1 MKKIF
6 ILLLLIVSIACNKEE
21 LYSDL
26 EKLSGK
32 DVIEIGTHNVSGNIG
47 KIFSKYVYTKAPN
60 GRRIEIF
67 GTSGVTDEQMLYAR
81 DILEQYLTSDG
92 TVYKRKYKEIIANS
106 MANKRSAMVFWD
118 TEEQYSDNIMKVEY
132 LGYSVQDLYAT
143 ESLGMFRDASYEEI
157 LHLVHNHGITSTLF
171 NFQGELQKANDDA
184 LSRGIWKPWE
194 GLPKADYDDEY
205 LAALMDCYLGLW
217 DGLGPTFWGAYEP
230 SSREEM
236 KTLDPIGHQ
245 LILDLFGDIQQVR

>member
-26 EKLSGK
+26 EKLSGE

-47 KIFSKYVYTKAPN
+47 EIFSKYVYTKAPN

-92 TVYKRKYKEIIANS
+92 TVYKRKHKEIIANS

-118 TEEQYSDNIMKVEY
+118 TEEQYSDNIIKVEY

-143 ESLGMFRDASYEEI
+143 ESLGMFSDAS
-157 LHLVHNHGITSTLF
+157 
-171 NFQGELQKANDDA
+171 
-184 LSRGIWKPWE
+184 
-194 GLPKADYDDEY
+194 
-205 LAALMDCYLGLW
+205 
-217 DGLGPTFWGAYEP
+217 
-230 SSREEM
+230 
-236 KTLDPIGHQ
+236 
-245 LILDLFGDIQQVR
+245 